1 MHSVINKGKR
11 RNKGI
16 NFMVREEV
24 YRVARSPWFWA
35 AVALGFVLLIPG
47 ALQYNE
53 GPKDVP
59 GMNPALYNVYEAFM
73 WAEKAWLIL
82 FVPVLATLPFADSYA
97 LDRVSGYLRA
107 VLMRASYRR
116 YLLTK
121 LVTNLLAGGLAL
133 ALPLALFFLLSH
145 FFFATDLPSMQE
157 ARMHPTGPASSIYW
171 EQPALFIFFLIAVA
185 FVFGAVY
192 ATLGLAISFWTA
204 NRYVVLA
211 TPFVLY
217 HTANFILG
225 IAGLA
230 RWTPPMTFY
239 PVGVSNSTWLS
250 VFGELALIFVASLA
264 AIALKAN
271 KELATLDKEN
281 E

>member
-1 MHSVINKGKR
+1 
-11 RNKGI
+11 
-16 NFMVREEV
+16 MVREEV
-24 YRVARSPWFWA
+24 YRVARSPRFWA
-35 AVALGFVLLIPG
+35 ATALGLMLLIPG

-59 GMNPALYNVYEAFM
+59 GMNPNLYNVYEAFM

-82 FVPVLATLPFADSYA
+82 FVPVLAALPFADSYA

-121 LVTNLLAGGLAL
+121 LGTNLLAGGLVL
-133 ALPLALFFLLSH
+133 VLPLILFFLVSH
-145 FFFATDLPSMQE
+145 FLFAADLPSIQE
-157 ARMHPTGPASSIYW
+157 ARMRPTGPASSLYW
-171 EQPALFIFFLIAVA
+171 DHPTLFIGFLIGVA
-185 FVFGAVY
+185 FAFGAVY
-192 ATLGLAISFWTA
+192 ATLGMAISFWAT

-217 HTANFILG
+217 HAANFILG
-225 IAGLA
+225 VAGLA
-230 RWTPPMTFY
+230 RWTPPMTFF
-239 PVGVSNSTWLS
+239 PEGVNNSTWLTI
-250 VFGELALIFVASLA
+250 FGELGFIFVVSLIG
-264 AIALKAN
+264 IALKAN
-271 KELATLDKEN
+271 KELATLDKES

>member
-1 MHSVINKGKR
+1 MIL
-11 RNKGI
+11 
-16 NFMVREEV
+16 EEV
-24 YRVARSPWFWA
+24 YRVARSPRFWA
-35 AVALGFVLLIPG
+35 AIALGFVLLIPG
-47 ALQYNE
+47 VLQYNE

-59 GMNPALYNVYEAFM
+59 GMNPNLYNVYEAFM

-97 LDRVSGYLRA
+97 LDRASGYLRA

-116 YLLTK
+116 YVLAK
-121 LVTNLLAGGLAL
+121 LGTNFLAGGLAL
-133 ALPLALFFLLSH
+133 ALPLILFFLVSH
-145 FFFATDLPSMQE
+145 LFFAPDLPPMQE
-157 ARMHPTGPASSIYW
+157 ARMHPTGPASSLYW
-171 EQPALFIFFLIAVA
+171 DHPTLFITFLIGVA

-192 ATLGLAISFWTA
+192 ATLGMAISFWTT

-217 HTANFILG
+217 HAANFVLG

-230 RWTPPMTFY
+230 RWTPPMSFY
-239 PVGVSNSTWLS
+239 PVGVNNSTWLS
-250 VFGELALIFVASLA
+250 VFGALALVFTTSII
-264 AIALKAN
+264 AIALKAD
-271 KELATLDKEN
+271 KERAPLDKES